1 MPSPRTGTT
10 TSAVNLRKG
19 PGTNFDVVAL
29 LPNRTSIEVLSE
41 SGLWYQVSANN
52 QKGYLHRDFVV
63 LAAQK
68 IASGFFMQQSA
79 AKTWPLAPAKLK
91 NPPPDADAKTKQVAR
106 IWNKFGGL
114 LQRLSQALRIDPGVA
129 VAVIATESSGNG
141 FLNGQMIVRFEN
153 HYFWRLWGKDNPDKF
168 RRFFTFNADKP
179 WTEHQFRADANAAWQ
194 TFHGSQP
201 GEWQVFKK
209 AASLNDEAAKGA
221 ISMGLPQIMGANHS
235 LIGYESAA
243 QMFAAFSK
251 DERMQVLGLF
261 DFIQGP
267 ETVSRKVIALQ
278 DQDFVT
284 FAEQY
289 NGTGQAAEYGGTLR
303 LYFELF
309 RMLK

>member
-1 MPSPRTGTT
+1 MQIL
-10 TSAVNLRKG
+10 A
-19 PGTNFDVVAL
+19 
-29 LPNRTSIEVLSE
+29 E
-41 SGLWYQVSANN
+41 SGLWYQVKTNS
-52 QKGYLHRDFVV
+52 QTGFLHRDFVV
-63 LAAQK
+63 LATQK

-79 AKTWPLAPAKLK
+79 AKTWPLAPPRQKI
-91 NPPPDADAKTKQVAR
+91 PPPDADPKTKQVVR

-114 LQRLSQALRIDPGVA
+114 LQRLSQALRIDPAVA

-141 FLNGQMIVRFEN
+141 FVNGRMIIRFEN
-153 HYFWRLWGKDNPDKF
+153 HYFWRLWGKDNPEKF
-168 RRFFTFNADKP
+168 RRHFTFNTDKP
-179 WTEHQFRADANAAWQ
+179 WTAHQFRADANAAWQ
-194 TFHGSQP
+194 SFHGSQD
-201 GEWQVFKK
+201 GEWATFKK

-251 DERMQVLGLF
+251 DERAQVLGLF

-267 ETVSRKVIALQ
+267 QTLSRQVIALQ
-278 DQDFVT
+278 EQDFVT

-289 NGTGQAAEYGGTLR
+289 NGPGQAAEYGGTLR

-309 RMLK
+309 RLLN